1 MRLIEEKILKYGK
14 VYPGNVLKVDSFL
27 NHQVDVPLIAALAQ
41 EIYQHYNSCAV
52 TKILTI
58 EASGILLA
66 GMTAQLFH
74 VPMLFAKKSAAK
86 NMSDGVYTAKVR
98 SFTHG
103 NEYTMVVS
111 KEYLNKDDK
120 VLLIDDFLAD
130 GNALRGLMEIVKA
143 AGAVT
148 VGAGIA
154 IEKGFQ
160 QGGDKL
166 REEGLDIFSLAI
178 IGSMDAQ
185 EGVTFRS
192 AM

>member
-1 MRLIEEKILKYGK
+1 MRLLEEKILRYGK

-27 NHQVDVPLIAALAQ
+27 NHQVDVPLVAALAKK
-41 EIYQHYNSCAV
+41 IYHHFIDCAV

-86 NMSDGVYTAKVR
+86 NMTDDVFSSKVR

-111 KEYLNKDDK
+111 KEYLCEDDD
-120 VLLIDDFLAD
+120 VLIVDDFLAD
-130 GNALRGLMEIVKA
+130 GNALRGLMEIINA
-143 AGAVT
+143 AGANT

-160 QGGDKL
+160 KGGDKL
-166 REEGLDIFSLAI
+166 REEGLNIFSLAVI
-178 IGSMDAQ
+178 DLMSTE
-185 EGVTFRS
+185 EGITFRKV
-192 AM
+192 

>member
-1 MRLIEEKILKYGK
+1 MRLLEDKILRYGK

-41 EIYQHYNSCAV
+41 EIYQHYKDCAV

-86 NMSDGVYTAKVR
+86 NMSDEVFTAKVR

-103 NEYTMVVS
+103 NDYTMVVS
-111 KEYLNKDDK
+111 KEYLCRDDK
-120 VLLIDDFLAD
+120 VLIVDDFLAD
-130 GNALRGLMEIVKA
+130 GNALKGLTEIVKE
-143 AGAVT
+143 AGAQT

-160 QGGDKL
+160 KGGDRL
-166 REEGLDIFSLAI
+166 REEGLRIFSLAI
-178 IGSMDAQ
+178 IDSMT
-185 EGVTFRS
+185 EGGISFRS
-192 AM
+192 DI